1 MCFLVGTAGSPSE
14 VLLPNTLP
22 YLMQV
27 KASELLSSPESG
39 ESVIR
44 LEIKLPAD
52 KRVAPFIPGQIVRL
66 GLPGMRDPQ
75 PGYFAIASEPGRAG
89 CYEFVIKS
97 RPGIAALL
105 TELEPGAV
113 VEVEGPVGHGFD
125 LAPYAGCDVYLIGV
139 GTGVAPLRSV
149 WKHLL
154 SHREQYGR
162 VAIYCGFLTPCH
174 RLLTDELDA
183 LSEHDIEVSVSV
195 TNGSDSWDGPIG
207 YVQDALM
214 QDAPNGEN
222 SVACLA
228 GMNAMVDACRETLHT
243 LGFDDS
249 HILLNY

>member
-1 MCFLVGTAGSPSE
+1 MH
-14 VLLPNTLP
+14 
-22 YLMQV
+22 V
-27 KASELLSSPESG
+27 KASELLSSPDCEDTI
-39 ESVIR
+39 IR
-44 LEIKLPAD
+44 LEIEPTQGK
-52 KRVAPFIPGQIVRL
+52 KIAPFTPGQIARL
-66 GLPGMRDPQ
+66 GLPGLKDPQ
-75 PGYFAIASEPGRAG
+75 PGYFAIASEPARSDAF
-89 CYEFVIKS
+89 EFVIKH

-105 TELEPGAV
+105 SDLEPGAT
-113 VEVEGPVGHGFD
+113 VEVEGPMGHGFD
-125 LAPYAGCDVYLIGV
+125 LAPFAGCDVYLIGV

-149 WKHLL
+149 WRHLI

-174 RLLTDELDA
+174 RLLTDELDS

-195 TNGSDSWDGPIG
+195 TSGSEDWNGPIG
-207 YVQDALM
+207 YVQDALRH
-214 QDAPNGEN
+214 DAPNGEN

>member
-1 MCFLVGTAGSPSE
+1 MR
-14 VLLPNTLP
+14 
-22 YLMQV
+22 V

-39 ESVIR
+39 ETIVR
-44 LEIKLPAD
+44 LEVGPVKGEVLD
-52 KRVAPFIPGQIVRL
+52 VAIPGQIARL
-66 GLPGMRDPQ
+66 GLPGVDDLK
-75 PGYFAIASEPGRAG
+75 PGYFAIASEPARTDAF
-89 CYEFVIKS
+89 EFVIKH

-105 TELEPGAV
+105 AGLEPGDA
-113 VEVEGPVGHGFD
+113 VEVEGPMGHGFD
-125 LAPYAGCDVYLIGV
+125 LASHVGKDVYLIGV

-149 WKHLL
+149 WRHLI

-162 VAIYCGFLTPCH
+162 VASYCGFLTRCH
-174 RLLTDELDA
+174 RLLTDELDS

-195 TNGSDSWDGPIG
+195 TSGSEDWNGPIG
-207 YVQDALM
+207 YVQDALR
-214 QDAPNGEN
+214 QDAPSGEN